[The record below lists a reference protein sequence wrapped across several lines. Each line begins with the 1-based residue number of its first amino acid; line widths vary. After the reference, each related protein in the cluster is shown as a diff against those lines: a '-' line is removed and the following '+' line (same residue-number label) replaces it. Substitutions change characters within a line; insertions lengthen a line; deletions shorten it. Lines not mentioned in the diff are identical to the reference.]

1 MTESILVHPVIFL
14 SRFNKGHKEQGQHYI
29 INYESQC
36 RVVKCV
42 GILCVCRVRGG
53 CVEMYKSWG
62 SEHARLGGSGRTV
75 VREAS
80 VRAGRTRTNW
90 MLLTLLR
97 QGK

>member
-1 MTESILVHPVIFL
+1 
-14 SRFNKGHKEQGQHYI
+14 
-29 INYESQC
+29 
-36 RVVKCV
+36 
-42 GILCVCRVRGG
+42 
-53 CVEMYKSWG
+53 MYKSWG